1 MGAMVDSLGI
11 SWQGLV
17 VQLVNVVLL
26 LFLLTKFAYKPI
38 MRMLDER
45 SNRIKEGLE
54 KAEQAEKRARDIDVE
69 AKKALDEARK
79 EGQKMI
85 AQASEMAAKLRE
97 EAKEQ
102 AKKEAEVLIERARGE
117 IQLERDQAIAQLRKE
132 FADITILAAERV
144 IKQELD
150 REKHRKVIDEV
161 LRASM
166 LKGKN

>member
-1 MGAMVDSLGI
+1 MGEMVDSLGI

-17 VQLVNVVLL
+17 VQLVNVLL
-26 LFLLTKFAYKPI
+26 LFFLLSKFAYKPI

-45 SNRIKEGLE
+45 SKRIKEGLE
-54 KAEQAEKRARDIDVE
+54 KAEQAEKRASAIDVE

-79 EGQKMI
+79 EGQKLI
-85 AQASEMAAKLRE
+85 AQAGEMAAKVRE

-102 AKKEAEVLIERARGE
+102 AKKEAEALIERARGE

-161 LRASM
+161 LQESVLR
-166 LKGKN
+166 GKN